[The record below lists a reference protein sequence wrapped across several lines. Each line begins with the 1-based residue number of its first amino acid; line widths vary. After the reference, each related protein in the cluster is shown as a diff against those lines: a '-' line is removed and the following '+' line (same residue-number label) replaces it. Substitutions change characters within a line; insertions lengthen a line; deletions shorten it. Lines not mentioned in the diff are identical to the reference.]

1 MKIITGIFGMAL
13 LLSFGC
19 KKILPQAPESE
30 EILAEP
36 IGGLTPEQLSLFAR
50 GDKNFAHIFGKDE
63 GLGPIFIQTSCES
76 CHTKDGKGTPFNSVT
91 RFGKYNG
98 TIWDVMEEHGGPQ
111 LQHRAIAGYI
121 AETIPQNSTS
131 TQLIA
136 PNVTGLGFFEY
147 VTDAYLLSIS
157 DSADMDGDGISGR
170 VNWVD
175 PPTYFTPTVT
185 HISKNGKYIGRFGK
199 KASSINLI
207 QRVTDAYRDDMGIT
221 TLNSPY
227 DPINYSISSV
237 AGDNIAD
244 PELPLNTLHQT
255 VFYMRTLKNPT
266 RRNMDD
272 LNVIEGENIFKNI
285 GCDKCHKSTMET
297 GFSEIEVLNN
307 KTFSPYTDLL
317 LHDMGAT
324 LDDNYSEGA
333 ALSSEWRT
341 APLWGLGIQKKSQGG
356 KLFLLHDGRA
366 TSIEQAVTYH
376 AGEAIVMRN
385 NFLSLSNE
393 KKYKLIKFLESL

>member
-1 MKIITGIFGMAL
+1 VKTIIALCSMCL

-36 IGGLTPEQLSLFAR
+36 IAGLTPEQLLLFAR
-50 GDKNFAHIFGKDE
+50 GDENFAHIFSKDE

-76 CHTKDGKGTPFNSVT
+76 CHAGDGKGNPFNSVT

-98 TIWDVMEEHGGPQ
+98 TTWDAMIEQGGPQ
-111 LQHRAIAGYI
+111 LQHRAITGYM
-121 AETIPQNSTS
+121 AETIPHNATN

-147 VTDAYLLSIS
+147 VSDAYLISIS

-170 VNWVD
+170 VHWVD
-175 PPTYFTPTVT
+175 PPPYFIPTAT

-199 KASSINLI
+199 KASSVNLI
-207 QRVTDAYRDDMGIT
+207 QRVTDAYRDDIGIT

-227 DPINYSISSV
+227 DPINYSVSSV

-244 PELPLNTLHQT
+244 PELPLSTLHQT
-255 VFYMRTLKNPT
+255 VFYMQTLKNPT
-266 RRNMDD
+266 RRDTDD
-272 LNVIEGENIFKNI
+272 LNVIEGENIFKSI
-285 GCDKCHKSTMET
+285 GCDKCHKSAMKT

-324 LDDNYSEGA
+324 LDDNYSEGT

-341 APLWGLGIQKKSQGG
+341 PPLWGLGLQKNSQGG

-376 AGEAIVMRN
+376 AGEAIVIRN
-385 NFLSLSNE
+385 NFLSLNSEE
-393 KKYKLIKFLESL
+393 KHKLIKFLESL